1 VEVILGYQSGWTYGT
16 RQITE
21 AKAMGETKTDAL
33 KVPGASLYY
42 EVTGS
47 GPLLLMIP
55 GAPADAGGFAALVQH
70 LADRYTVVS
79 YDWRG
84 ASRSPLD
91 QPPDDQYSLP
101 MQVQGDDADRL
112 LAALGAGPAYVL
124 GCSGGALIA
133 LDLAHR
139 HPERVDTV
147 VAHEPPAMNL
157 LPEGA
162 EWQAAFR
169 AVAETYRRDGAGPG
183 MQQFIETAMR
193 TGGPEATG
201 QQAPPLEMP
210 DMSQLPPEMLEG
222 MARIQAN
229 SEFFLAHLLATTI
242 EHIPDVAA
250 LKAAT
255 PRIVVGVGEASQ
267 GQMPHRAALALAE
280 RLATSPATFPGDH
293 QGFATHPGPFAET
306 VDKVLLGS

>member
-1 VEVILGYQSGWTYGT
+1 MNAT
-16 RQITE
+16 
-21 AKAMGETKTDAL
+21 KADTL

-47 GPLLLMIP
+47 GPLLLMIA
-55 GAPADAGGFAALVQH
+55 GAPADAGGFAALGQH
-70 LADRYTVVS
+70 LADRFTVVS

-84 ASRSPLD
+84 AARSPLD
-91 QPPDDQYSLP
+91 QPPDDQDGLP
-101 MQVQGDDADRL
+101 MQVQGDDAEEL
-112 LAALGAGPAYVL
+112 LAALDTGPAYVV
-124 GCSGGALIA
+124 GCSGGALTA
-133 LDLAHR
+133 LDLAAR
-139 HPERVDTV
+139 HPERVDAV

-157 LPEGA
+157 LPDGA

-183 MQQFIETAMR
+183 MQQFIETALR
-193 TGGPEATG
+193 TGGPDATG
-201 QQAPPLEMP
+201 QQAPPPEMP

-222 MARIQAN
+222 MARMQAN

-242 EHIPDVAA
+242 EHIPDVVA

-255 PRIVVGVGEASQ
+255 PRILVGVGEASQ

-280 RLATSPATFPGDH
+280 RIGASPVTFPGDH

-306 VDKVLLGS
+306 VRKALLGS